1 MGKNKKKI
9 IKKIKMFKYLLLAV
23 LLISVAFAK
32 VSDKDME
39 NFTECMSEI
48 DETCDETVKL
58 TDYDECKSDDDE
70 TSDDMSGAE
79 YFGKIKDCYGAV
91 ADDLD
96 GDCKKYYEAVVD
108 CSGSVLGFALAL
120 LALVA
125 FLI

>member
-1 MGKNKKKI
+1 
-9 IKKIKMFKYLLLAV
+9 MFKYLLLAV
-23 LLISVAFAK
+23 LLISVTFAK

-39 NFTECMSEI
+39 NFTECMAEI

-58 TDYDECKSDDDE
+58 SDYDECKADDDE
-70 TSDDMSGAE
+70 KDAEDISGAE
-79 YFGKIKDCYGAV
+79 FFGAIKDCYGAV

-96 GDCKKYYEAVVD
+96 GDCKKYYQGIVD

-125 FLI
+125 LLI